1 MDAAVHVHDKRSV
14 LLHRLEDLQ
23 ESLLPG
29 FVGLFLVQRFFG
41 VLKARPLHQ
50 IVDVLEMVI
59 EGHAVDTAVL
69 GNVIDGDF
77 GQRLFQQQ
85 ILQRLLQGSLRYL

>member
-1 MDAAVHVHDKRSV
+1 
-14 LLHRLEDLQ
+14 
-23 ESLLPG
+23 
-29 FVGLFLVQRFFG
+29 
-41 VLKARPLHQ
+41 
-50 IVDVLEMVI
+50 MVI
-59 EGHAVDTAVL
+59 KGHAVDTAVL